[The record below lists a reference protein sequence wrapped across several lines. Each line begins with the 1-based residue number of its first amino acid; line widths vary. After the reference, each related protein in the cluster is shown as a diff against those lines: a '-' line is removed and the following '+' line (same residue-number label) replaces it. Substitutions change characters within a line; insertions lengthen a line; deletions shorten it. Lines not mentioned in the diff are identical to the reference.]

1 MLKNGSLTTL
11 NLKLLLFCSSVQNY
25 LLCTE
30 IIFSYNYFDT
40 HRLIN
45 ALREDADEEPI
56 KFNTTNADA
65 PFRALE
71 NIETFTKCAREYGVP
86 ETSIFASA
94 DLYEG
99 QKGPFIDVINCLN
112 ELGVQVGVPHFK
124 YHEKQES
131 ILGCLPPAFSTYI
144 IQGTWY

>member
-1 MLKNGSLTTL
+1 M
-11 NLKLLLFCSSVQNY
+11 VQHRTVLSTAFY
-25 LLCTE
+25 HKS
-30 IIFSYNYFDT
+30 FFDT
-40 HRLIN
+40 NRLIN

-112 ELGVQVGVPHFK
+112 ELGVQVSVPHFYHSEIK
-124 YHEKQES
+124 YDE
-131 ILGCLPPAFSTYI
+131 
-144 IQGTWY
+144 